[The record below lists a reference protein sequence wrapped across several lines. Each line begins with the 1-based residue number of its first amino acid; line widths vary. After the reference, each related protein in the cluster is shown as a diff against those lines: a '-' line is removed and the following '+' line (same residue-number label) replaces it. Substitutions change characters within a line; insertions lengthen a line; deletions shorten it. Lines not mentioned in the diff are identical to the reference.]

1 MIETELVDFNL
12 AFRAF
17 LLSIPG
23 KLNVFWRELWLIFIV
38 FVGICNVN
46 LTAVS
51 GTIMSP
57 NHPNNYPSSIQCL
70 WLIDLG
76 QQNITL
82 TFYKFEL
89 EREEDCSYDWV
100 SVREGKTEK
109 SPEMINV
116 CGNVLPPTITS
127 KGPMRIY
134 FQTDS
139 DKEFAGFHMKY
150 EAEGKRFD

>member
-1 MIETELVDFNL
+1 MFIIS
-12 AFRAF
+12 
-17 LLSIPG
+17 SI
-23 KLNVFWRELWLIFIV
+23 
-38 FVGICNVN
+38 GICTVN

-76 QQNITL
+76 ISHDITL

-89 EREEDCSYDWV
+89 EKKEDCSYDWV
-100 SVREGKTEK
+100 SVREGKTET
-109 SPEMINV
+109 SPEMISV
-116 CGNVLPPTITS
+116 CGDVLPPTVIS

-150 EAEGKRFD
+150 EAEGKKYD